1 MTNNRIAAI
10 RQELKISQR
19 ELIAHL
25 PDDINPV
32 AMSFIEQGRVLPNV
46 PTMAALA
53 DTLGKAPTEIYAA
66 ADLNLTL
73 AAYDLPDADGPES
86 TENGTG
92 KARGTTNRG
101 RGKEGMVELRCWA
114 KEEEKRTF
122 DAALNALGYSS
133 YAEWWREKYRATL
146 RDFQTM
152 LRLREGK

>member
-1 MTNNRIAAI
+1 MTNNRIAAT

-19 ELIAHL
+19 ELMAHL
-25 PDDINPV
+25 PDYVNPV
-32 AMSFIEQGRVLPNV
+32 AMSFIEQGRVLPDV
-46 PTMAALA
+46 QTMAAMSE
-53 DTLGKAPTEIYAA
+53 TLGRAPTEIYEA

-73 AAYDLPDADGPES
+73 AAYDFPDADGPEPRE
-86 TENGTG
+86 TESS
-92 KARGTTNRG
+92 KRGNTNRG

-122 DAALNALGYSS
+122 DAALAALGYSS

>member
-32 AMSFIEQGRVLPNV
+32 ALSFIEQGRVLPNV
-46 PTMAALA
+46 ATMAALS
-53 DTLGKAPTEIYAA
+53 DTLGKAPTEIYEA

-73 AAYDLPDADGPES
+73 AAYDLPDPSEAGN
-86 TENGTG
+86 T
-92 KARGTTNRG
+92 KRGSTNRG

-114 KEEEKRTF
+114 KEEEKQTF
-122 DAALNALGYSS
+122 DAALAALGYSS

>member
-1 MTNNRIAAI
+1 MTNNRIAAT

-19 ELIAHL
+19 ELLAHL
-25 PDDINPV
+25 PDYVNPV
-32 AMSFIEQGRVLPNV
+32 AMSFIEQGRVLPDV
-46 PTMAALA
+46 QTMAAMSE
-53 DTLGKAPTEIYAA
+53 TLGRAPTEIYEA

-73 AAYDLPDADGPES
+73 AAYDFPDADGPEP
-86 TENGTG
+86 TETESS
-92 KARGTTNRG
+92 KRGNTNRG

-122 DAALNALGYSS
+122 DAALAALGYSS

>member
-10 RQELKISQR
+10 RQERKISQR
-19 ELIAHL
+19 KLIAHL

-46 PTMAALA
+46 PTMAAMCEI
-53 DTLGKAPTEIYAA
+53 LGKAPTEIYNAP
-66 ADLNLTL
+66 DLNLTL
-73 AAYDLPDADGPES
+73 AAYPFPDTDDPAPEES
-86 TENGTG
+86 APGRKG
-92 KARGTTNRG
+92 DTNRG

-114 KEEEKRTF
+114 KEEEKQTLE
-122 DAALNALGYSS
+122 AAMAALGYSS

-152 LRLREGK
+152 LKLKEGK

>member
-1 MTNNRIAAI
+1 MTNNRIAAT
-10 RQELKISQR
+10 RQDLKISQR
-19 ELIAHL
+19 ELLAHL
-25 PDDINPV
+25 PDYVNPV
-32 AMSFIEQGRVLPNV
+32 AMSFIEQGRVLPDV
-46 PTMAALA
+46 QTMAAMSE
-53 DTLGKAPTEIYAA
+53 TLGRAPTEIYEA

-73 AAYDLPDADGPES
+73 AAYDFPDADGPEP
-86 TENGTG
+86 TETESS
-92 KARGTTNRG
+92 KRGNTNRG

-122 DAALNALGYSS
+122 DAALAALGYSS

>member
-1 MTNNRIAAI
+1 MTNNRIAAT

-19 ELIAHL
+19 ELLAHL
-25 PDDINPV
+25 PDYVNPV
-32 AMSFIEQGRVLPNV
+32 AMSFIEQGRVLPDMQ
-46 PTMAALA
+46 TMAAMSE
-53 DTLGKAPTEIYAA
+53 TLGRAPTEIYEA

-73 AAYDLPDADGPES
+73 AAYDFPDADGPEP
-86 TENGTG
+86 TETESS
-92 KARGTTNRG
+92 KRGNTNRG

-122 DAALNALGYSS
+122 DAALAALGYSS
-133 YAEWWREKYRATL
+133 YAEWWREKYRATI

>member
-1 MTNNRIAAI
+1 MTSNRIAAI
-10 RQELKISQR
+10 RQELKIPQR
-19 ELIAHL
+19 ELLAHL

-32 AMSFIEQGRVLPNV
+32 ALSFIEQGRVLPNV
-46 PTMAALA
+46 PTMAAMSA
-53 DTLGKAPTEIYAA
+53 TLGKAPTEIYNA

-73 AAYDLPDADGPES
+73 AAYDFPDAEDPEP
-86 TENGTG
+86 TEIETG
-92 KARGTTNRG
+92 KR

-122 DAALNALGYSS
+122 DAALSALGYSS

-152 LRLREGK
+152 LKLKEGK

>member
-1 MTNNRIAAI
+1 MTNNRIAAT

-19 ELIAHL
+19 ELLAHL
-25 PDDINPV
+25 PDYVNPV
-32 AMSFIEQGRVLPNV
+32 AMSFIEQGRVLPDV
-46 PTMAALA
+46 QTMVAMSE
-53 DTLGKAPTEIYAA
+53 TLGRAPTEIYEA

-73 AAYDLPDADGPES
+73 AAYDFPDADGPEP
-86 TENGTG
+86 TETESS
-92 KARGTTNRG
+92 KRGNTNRG

-122 DAALNALGYSS
+122 DAALAALGYSS